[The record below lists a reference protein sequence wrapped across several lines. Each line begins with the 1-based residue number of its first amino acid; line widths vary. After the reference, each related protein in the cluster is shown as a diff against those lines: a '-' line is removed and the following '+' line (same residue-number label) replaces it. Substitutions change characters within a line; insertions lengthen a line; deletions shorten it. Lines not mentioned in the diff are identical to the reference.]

1 MNILTPKIVNQ
12 PRIVTLAEL
21 ESKLLPL
28 CYGNKWALSTIK
40 DLWTK
45 GAPIPQPE
53 GEPERRILIP
63 EQFKLWWDDL
73 NTGLGFAVDGHG
85 IYSVLQRR
93 MRASAG
99 QRILRK

>member
-1 MNILTPKIVNQ
+1 MNILTPQVVNQ

-21 ESKLLPL
+21 ESRLIPL

-45 GAPIPQPE
+45 GAPVPQPE
-53 GEPERRILIP
+53 GEPERRVLIP
-63 EQFKLWWDDL
+63 EQFEKWFNDL
-73 NTGLGFAVDGHG
+73 NSGLGFGVNGNE
-85 IYSVLQRR
+85 IYNILQRR

-99 QRILRK
+99 QRIRRK